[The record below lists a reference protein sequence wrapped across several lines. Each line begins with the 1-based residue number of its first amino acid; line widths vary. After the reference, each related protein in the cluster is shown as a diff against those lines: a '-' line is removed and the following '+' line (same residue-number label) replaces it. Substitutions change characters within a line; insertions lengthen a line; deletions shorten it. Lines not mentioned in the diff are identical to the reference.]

1 MSLEIQPGLP
11 LDPALAQVL
20 PEKIYQGVGGART
33 LWDSSAPEVLVAG
46 PAGTGKSRAVLEKLN
61 FLALRYPGARILVVR
76 KTRESLLQSGLVT
89 LQRDVLVEA
98 HARYFRARSEFHY
111 RNSSVIVL
119 GGLDKVSKIMSAEY
133 DVIYVQEA
141 TEVTEEE
148 WEHLTTRLRGSV
160 TPDKQIIGCA
170 NPAGPNHWLKKRAE
184 AGRLVLVTSAFE
196 DNPLLYDKKTSRYSS
211 FGESYLAKLDALTG
225 VRYQR
230 LRLGLWVQAEGMVY
244 EDFDWNHHVVDRF
257 TIPKHWARYW
267 AIDFGFTNPF
277 VFQAWAK
284 DEEGRIYRFAELYH
298 TGLTVEQA
306 ATRIKAWMLKTGEDF
321 PQAIICD
328 HDAEGRATLKKHLG
342 VPTIAAR
349 KSVSPGL
356 QAVMKRLEAAEDGK
370 PRIFLL
376 RDSALCRDPKL
387 IAAREPTSTEEEF
400 EIYLWQE
407 GVKDSEPVKKHD
419 HGLDALRYIVMHLD
433 SSSTWTAADYDRLE
447 ELRAAYRA
455 PKLSQL
461 GPGERLQRYEE
472 EVAEMNANLLRR
484 SW

>member
-1 MSLEIQPGLP
+1 MEGPSVRIT
-11 LDPALAQVL
+11 A
-20 PEKIYQGVGGART
+20 EKTYGPRGGA
-33 LWDSSAPEVLVAG
+33 LDLFYCKDPEVLIAG
-46 PAGTGKSRAVLEKLN
+46 PAGTGKSRAALEKLN
-61 FLALRYPGARILVVR
+61 LLALKHPGLRALIVR
-76 KTRESLLQSGLVT
+76 KTRESLLQSALVT
-89 LQRDVLVEA
+89 FETEVILPTQ
-98 HARYFRARSEFHY
+98 ARYYSGRGEWRY
-111 RNSSVIVL
+111 GNGSVVATA
-119 GGLDKVSKIMSAEY
+119 GLDKVTKIMSAEY
-133 DVIYVQEA
+133 DIVYVQEA
-141 TEVTEEE
+141 TEIREDE
-148 WEHLTTRLRGSV
+148 WETLTTRLRRSAG
-160 TPDKQIIGCA
+160 TYQQIIGCA

-184 AGRLVLVTSAFE
+184 GGRLTLIPSTHE
-196 DNPLLYDKKTSRYSS
+196 DNPRLYDVKTSSYTEA
-211 FGESYLAKLDALTG
+211 GKAYLAKLDALTG

-244 EDFDWNHHVVDRF
+244 EDFDWNFHVIDRF
-257 TIPKHWARYW
+257 AIPKHWPRYW

-284 DEEGRIYRFAELYH
+284 DEEGRIYRFAEIYH

-306 ATRIKAWMLKTGEDF
+306 AARIKAWMTKSGEDF
-321 PQAIICD
+321 PAGIICD
-328 HDAEGRATLKKHLG
+328 HDAENRATLKKHLG
-342 VPTIAAR
+342 VPPIPAR

-455 PKLSQL
+455 PKLSKL
-461 GPGERLQRYEE
+461 GPGERLRRWEE
-472 EVAEMNANLLRR
+472 EVAGMNAERLKQG
-484 SW
+484 W